1 MSTISQED
9 DVAQV
14 FARVEAWPEEA
25 RRSLVEKIRGTFR
38 EGSAEPERRKNF
50 MNLLGLLKTD
60 GPPPT
65 DEEVD
70 QMLHDARMER
80 FGA

>member
-1 MSTISQED
+1 MSTIGQD
-9 DVAQV
+9 DQVLQV
-14 FARVEAWPEEA
+14 FERVEKWPEEA
-25 RRSLVEKIRGTFR
+25 RRSLVEKIMATFG
-38 EGSAEPERRKNF
+38 EASPTPVRRKNF

-70 QMLHDARMER
+70 RMLHDARMER
-80 FGA
+80 FG